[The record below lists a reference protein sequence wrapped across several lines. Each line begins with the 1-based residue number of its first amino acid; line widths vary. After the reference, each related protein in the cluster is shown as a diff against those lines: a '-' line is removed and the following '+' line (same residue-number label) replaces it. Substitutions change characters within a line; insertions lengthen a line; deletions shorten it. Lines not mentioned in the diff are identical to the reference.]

1 MKKIRV
7 NLDKNLYSLDER
19 DWQSL
24 YSKGFGE
31 KIGEIFCLNVYEVLF
46 LVEKGK
52 IEVFSKSGNILVF
65 KDIIKKNKV
74 DFNIFLTFADLIGKG
89 YNVKSGLRY
98 GVEFRV
104 YEKGIKVGEKHS
116 EWLVKTFSY
125 KTKTLMSDIA
135 SFNRVAHSTKKKFL
149 FAVIDIENCVTYFE
163 SNWTKM

>member
-1 MKKIRV
+1 MKKIKV

-24 YSKGFGE
+24 HSKGFGE
-31 KIGEIFCLNVYEVLF
+31 KFDSIFCLNVYEVLF

-52 IEVFSKSGNILVF
+52 IEVFSRLGNILEF
-65 KDIIKKNKV
+65 KDILKKDKV
-74 DFNIFLTFADLIGKG
+74 DFNIFLTFSDLIKKG

-125 KTKTLMSDIA
+125 KNKTLMSDIA

-149 FAVIDIENCVTYFE
+149 FAVVDVENCVTYFE
-163 SNWTKM
+163 SSWVRM